1 MIYQFKLSIME
12 FIILIWYNLNNVK
25 LNNVRLNNVK
35 LNNVRLNNVKLN
47 NARLNN
53 MKLNNVR
60 LNNVKL
66 NNVKCYT
73 NFHNS
78 QKLKFL
84 YYKTYEK
91 IFVIFVV
98 ISENN
103 Y

>member
-53 MKLNNVR
+53 L
-60 LNNVKL
+60 KL